1 MVINIKELHFTSHYN
16 SCNIN
21 QFLLNTK
28 KIISQKGRTNY
39 IVKYFLSMDKI

>member
-21 QFLLNTK
+21 QFLLNTTK
-28 KIISQKGRTNY
+28 NYKSKGENKLY
-39 IVKYFLSMDKI
+39 CEVFSVNG